1 MSILTTKR
9 VRELYGMAVRWDSDE
24 KTAAIRESN
33 LAEFDAWIAQHDRE
47 VRAEALNGARA
58 ELQAAYKRGPGARL
72 DGLESTWR
80 KGVAKA
86 HRIVRDCQ
94 DRLWTDGAA

>member
-1 MSILTTKR
+1 MSDYTPTTDR
-9 VRELYGMAVRWDSDE
+9 VRAMYVHDRADGETLSHGGA
-24 KTAAIRESN
+24 T
-33 LAEFDAWIAQHDRE
+33 AEFDRWLAQHDRE

-72 DGLESTWR
+72 DGLESTRR

-86 HRIVRDCQ
+86 HRIVRDYQ
-94 DRLWTDGAA
+94 DRLWTGGAS